1 MILKSFNVEKNQSNI
16 KNFKSILIYGEN
28 GGLRDNIK
36 ELIKKGSKEG
46 EYINFFQDEIIK
58 NKNLLKDEVING
70 SLFNVEKII
79 FIHDANDK
87 IYDHLQ
93 EILINIKGR
102 DKIIIL
108 SNLLDK
114 KSKLRNLFE
123 RSKNQLVSIAF
134 YPDSNEILL
143 KIAQRVFREKKIS
156 LSSEC
161 INLIVDKCAGDRK
174 NLFNEID
181 KIQLYLKDKNNIT
194 NDEIFKLI
202 NLSEN
207 HSIDDLINNCLAK
220 KQKKLLNILND
231 NIFAYEDCII
241 IIRTLL
247 KKTKILLN
255 LINKFNLNNDIEKT
269 INNAKPPIFWKDKNI
284 IKDQINLWSVKKIKN
299 LIIEINDIELQIKK
313 NSFNAINFTTN
324 FLLEK
329 SK

>member
-1 MILKSFNVEKNQSNI
+1 MILKYFEINKINFNITNFLLIHGKNEGYKHEEITKIKEKLRIKITDYDEKQILQNTNDFFEKSLNKSFFNE
-16 KNFKSILIYGEN
+16 
-28 GGLRDNIK
+28 K
-36 ELIKKGSKEG
+36 ELILINRCSDKITNVVEDLVKKGVNDMTFIFNS
-46 EYINFFQDEIIK
+46 EI
-58 NKNLLKDEVING
+58 
-70 SLFNVEKII
+70 
-79 FIHDANDK
+79 
-87 IYDHLQ
+87 
-93 EILINIKGR
+93 
-102 DKIIIL
+102 
-108 SNLLDK
+108 LDK

-143 KIAQRVFREKKIS
+143 KIAQRVFKEKKIS

>member
-1 MILKSFNVEKNQSNI
+1 MTFIFNS
-16 KNFKSILIYGEN
+16 
-28 GGLRDNIK
+28 
-36 ELIKKGSKEG
+36 
-46 EYINFFQDEIIK
+46 
-58 NKNLLKDEVING
+58 
-70 SLFNVEKII
+70 
-79 FIHDANDK
+79 
-87 IYDHLQ
+87 
-93 EILINIKGR
+93 EILDR
-102 DKIIIL
+102 
-108 SNLLDK
+108 

-123 RSKNQLVSIAF
+123 KSKSQLVSIAF
-134 YPDSNEILL
+134 YPDTNEILF
-143 KIAQRVFREKKIS
+143 KIAQRVLKEKKIS
-156 LSSEC
+156 LSSES

-181 KIQLYLKDKNNIT
+181 KIQLYLKDKKSIT
-194 NDEIFKLI
+194 NEEIFKLI

-247 KKTKILLN
+247 KKAKLLLN
-255 LINKFNLNNDIEKT
+255 LMIEFNLNNDIDKT

-284 IKDQINLWSVKKIKN
+284 VKDQINSWSIEKIKN
-299 LIIEINDIELQIKK
+299 LIVEINNIELQIKK

-329 SK
+329 SN

>member
-1 MILKSFNVEKNQSNI
+1 MILKYFEINKINFNITNFLLIHGKNEGYKHEEI
-16 KNFKSILIYGEN
+16 TK
-28 GGLRDNIK
+28 IK
-36 ELIKKGSKEG
+36 EKLRIKITDYDEKQILQNTNDFFEKSLNKSFFNEKE
-46 EYINFFQDEIIK
+46 I
-58 NKNLLKDEVING
+58 
-70 SLFNVEKII
+70 
-79 FIHDANDK
+79 
-87 IYDHLQ
+87 
-93 EILINIKGR
+93 ILINR
-102 DKIIIL
+102 CSDKITKVVEDLVKKGVNDMTFIFNSEI
-108 SNLLDK
+108 LDK

>member
-1 MILKSFNVEKNQSNI
+1 MILKYFEINKINFNITNFLLIHGKNEGYKHEEI
-16 KNFKSILIYGEN
+16 TK
-28 GGLRDNIK
+28 IK
-36 ELIKKGSKEG
+36 EKLRIKITDYDEKQVLQNTDDFFEKSLNKSFFNEKE
-46 EYINFFQDEIIK
+46 I
-58 NKNLLKDEVING
+58 
-70 SLFNVEKII
+70 
-79 FIHDANDK
+79 
-87 IYDHLQ
+87 
-93 EILINIKGR
+93 ILINR
-102 DKIIIL
+102 CSDKITKVVEDLVEKGVNDITFIFN
-108 SNLLDK
+108 SEILDK

-123 RSKNQLVSIAF
+123 RSNNQLVSIAF
-134 YPDSNEILL
+134 YPDTNEILF
-143 KIAQRVFREKKIS
+143 KIAQRVFKEKKIS
-156 LSSEC
+156 VSSEC
-161 INLIVDKCAGDRK
+161 INFIVDKCAGDRK

-181 KIQLYLKDKNNIT
+181 KIQLYLKDKKSIT

-255 LINKFNLNNDIEKT
+255 LINQFNLNNDIDKT

-329 SK
+329 SN

>member
-1 MILKSFNVEKNQSNI
+1 MILKYFEINKINFNKTNFLLIHGKNEGYKREEI
-16 KNFKSILIYGEN
+16 TK
-28 GGLRDNIK
+28 IK
-36 ELIKKGSKEG
+36 ERLKIKITDYDEKQILETTDNFLEKSLNKSFFDEKE
-46 EYINFFQDEIIK
+46 I
-58 NKNLLKDEVING
+58 
-70 SLFNVEKII
+70 
-79 FIHDANDK
+79 
-87 IYDHLQ
+87 
-93 EILINIKGR
+93 ILINR
-102 DKIIIL
+102 CSDKIVKLVEDLVEKGVDDMTFIFNSEIL
-108 SNLLDK
+108 DR

-123 RSKNQLVSIAF
+123 KSKSQLVSIAF
-134 YPDSNEILL
+134 YPDTNEILF
-143 KIAQRVFREKKIS
+143 KIAQRVLKEKKIS
-156 LSSEC
+156 LSSES

-181 KIQLYLKDKNNIT
+181 KIQLYLKDKKSIT
-194 NDEIFKLI
+194 NEEIFKLI

-255 LINKFNLNNDIEKT
+255 LINQFNLNNDIDKT

-329 SK
+329 SN

>member
-1 MILKSFNVEKNQSNI
+1 MILKYFEINKINFNKTNFLLIHGKNEGYKREEI
-16 KNFKSILIYGEN
+16 TK
-28 GGLRDNIK
+28 IK
-36 ELIKKGSKEG
+36 ERLKIKITDYDEKQILETTDNFLEKSLNKSFFDEKE
-46 EYINFFQDEIIK
+46 I
-58 NKNLLKDEVING
+58 
-70 SLFNVEKII
+70 
-79 FIHDANDK
+79 
-87 IYDHLQ
+87 
-93 EILINIKGR
+93 ILINR
-102 DKIIIL
+102 CSDKIVKLVEDLVEKGVDDMTFIFNSEIL
-108 SNLLDK
+108 DR

-123 RSKNQLVSIAF
+123 KSKSQLVSIAF
-134 YPDSNEILL
+134 YPDTNEILF
-143 KIAQRVFREKKIS
+143 KIAQRVLKEKKIS
-156 LSSEC
+156 LSSES

-181 KIQLYLKDKNNIT
+181 KIQLYLKDKKSIT
-194 NDEIFKLI
+194 NEEIFKLI

-255 LINKFNLNNDIEKT
+255 LINQFNLNNDIDKT

-313 NSFNAINFTTN
+313 NSFNAIDFTTN

-329 SK
+329 SN